1 MRMAAFLAAAVA
13 LAAGYAMTAA
23 EPAAAPKPSAPAA
36 AGPMIV
42 EEGAGDVTPGEIQAF
57 KSFMQAAPLPTDN
70 IRNAMVYGPG
80 GVAAEALGRVFEISG
95 DVEILDRMIAFTD
108 RMLAARN
115 DPAGGVLVWT
125 GDRALVWPNSVA
137 EKGKPVYSGSENGD
151 VVGHIAYAAKL
162 ILQNKRL
169 WEVKIPGGNAVG
181 FGATYLDRARTYV
194 REMDR
199 TTDAFLLKWYVRPDT
214 LRYYT
219 PDSSLFDAGSRPGS
233 GGRPVPWNQQMM
245 LNNGFQRLAECHA
258 LLGDAPDRVRQYDAI
273 VKASVDWFFRDAE
286 RCEVKGRPCYKW
298 GYTHEDPIKHYE
310 DTGHGGYDVQGLS
323 RAYASGRYGITREM
337 MLPLA
342 NTVACVLAQPGN
354 VYMGRVDG
362 TAGKHPP
369 GGLGGGWIDLC
380 EFLPELYPNLYAVN
394 RGRTKSSPALAAN
407 LLWAKHRLH
416 LARKSGQEPKPREN
430 P

>member
-1 MRMAAFLAAAVA
+1 MKLLAALTAVV
-13 LAAGYAMTAA
+13 LASG
-23 EPAAAPKPSAPAA
+23 AAADAASTPAAPAA
-36 AGPMIV
+36 PMIV
-42 EEGAGDVTPGEIQAF
+42 EEGAGAVTAREIQAF
-57 KSFMQAAPLPTDN
+57 KVFMQAAPIPADN
-70 IRNAMVYGPG
+70 IRNAMVYGSG
-80 GVAAEALGRVFEISG
+80 GVAVEALGRVFEISG

-108 RMLAARN
+108 AMLAARN
-115 DPAGGVLVWT
+115 DPAGGVMVWT

-137 EKGKPVYSGSENGD
+137 EKGKPAYSGSENGD

-162 ILQNKRL
+162 ILQTKSLRD
-169 WEVKIPGGNAVG
+169 VKAPGGDTRG
-181 FGATYLDRARTYV
+181 YGATYRQRACTYV
-194 REMDR
+194 RELDR
-199 TTDAFLLKWYVRPDT
+199 TADTFLLKWYVRPDT

-219 PDSSLFDAGSRPGS
+219 PDSPLFGAVNRPGS
-233 GGRPVPWNQQMM
+233 GSQPVPWNQQMM

-380 EFLPELYPNLYAVN
+380 EFLPDLYPNLYAVN
-394 RGRTKSSPALAAN
+394 RGRIKSSPALAAN

-416 LARKSGQEPKPREN
+416 LTQKADKN
-430 P
+430 

>member
-1 MRMAAFLAAAVA
+1 MKLLAALTAVVLA
-13 LAAGYAMTAA
+13 SSAAAGAA
-23 EPAAAPKPSAPAA
+23 STPAAPAA
-36 AGPMIV
+36 PMIV
-42 EEGAGDVTPGEIQAF
+42 EEGTAAVTPKEIQAF
-57 KSFMQAAPLPTDN
+57 KSFMQTAPVPTDN
-70 IRNAMVYGPG
+70 IRNAMVYGAG

-95 DVEILDRMIAFTD
+95 DAEILNRMIAFTD
-108 RMLAARN
+108 CMLAARN
-115 DPAGGVLVWT
+115 DPAGGVMVWT

-137 EKGKPVYSGSENGD
+137 EKGKPAYAGSENGD

-162 ILQNKRL
+162 ILQTKSL
-169 WEVKIPGGNAVG
+169 WNAKAPGGDARG
-181 FGATYLDRARTYV
+181 FGATYRERACTYV
-194 REMDR
+194 RELDR
-199 TTDAFLLKWYVRPDT
+199 TADTFLLKWYVRPDT
-214 LRYYT
+214 LRYFT
-219 PDSSLFDAGSRPGS
+219 PDSPLFDAGGGS

-258 LLGDAPDRVRQYDAI
+258 LLGDAPDRVRKYDAI

-286 RCEVKGRPCYKW
+286 RYEVKGRPCYKW

-369 GGLGGGWIDLC
+369 GGLGGGWTDLC
-380 EFLPELYPNLYAVN
+380 EVLPDLYPNLYAVN
-394 RGRTKSSPALAAN
+394 RGRIKSSPALAAN

-416 LARKSGQEPKPREN
+416 LMRKADKN
-430 P
+430 